1 MSAAEQAKS
10 PTAAG
15 SKDSSNPDEIRT
27 EIEQT
32 REELGE
38 TVAAVA
44 EKTDVKGQAQAKAEE
59 MKEQAAAKAREL
71 GEKAKEVAPESAGD
85 GMQQAQ
91 RIAQE
96 NPMPLALAGTF
107 LAGFV
112 LGRLVSR

>member
-15 SKDSSNPDEIRT
+15 SKDSGNPDEIRT

-71 GEKAKEVAPESAGD
+71 GEKAKEVAPESAGE